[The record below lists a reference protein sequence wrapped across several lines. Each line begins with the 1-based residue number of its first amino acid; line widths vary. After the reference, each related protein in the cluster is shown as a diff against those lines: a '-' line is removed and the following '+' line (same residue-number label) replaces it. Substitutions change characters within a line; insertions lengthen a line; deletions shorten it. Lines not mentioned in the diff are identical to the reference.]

1 MHQFPALAD
10 SIDYLDIDTFETLLS
25 PLLLDGPGHQRDLP
39 RLYQAKFAGN
49 HQ

>member
-25 PLLLDGPGHQRDLP
+25 PLLLDGPGHQHDVP
-39 RLYQAKFAGN
+39 RFYLAKFAGN